1 MIEEIIYDYLKRS
14 FSEEE
19 IPVYMERPAT
29 KPSCYVLIEKTG
41 GGEENHIQSAT
52 LAIQSI
58 NTSLYNTAVLNEKV
72 KEFMRAAISLDSI
85 AKVECNSDY
94 NFTDASTKEY
104 RYQAVFDIKY
114 YL

>member
-1 MIEEIIYDYLKRS
+1 MIEEIILNYLKTS

-19 IPVYMERPAT
+19 IPVYMERPKS
-29 KPSCYVLIEKTG
+29 KPLCYVLIEKTG
-41 GGEENHIQSAT
+41 GGEDNHIQTAT

-58 NTSLYNTAVLNEKV
+58 GTSLYNSAVLNEKV
-72 KEFMRAAISLDSI
+72 KEFMRAAISLDEI

-94 NFTDASTKEY
+94 NFTDSSTKEY

>member
-1 MIEEIIYDYLKRS
+1 MIEQIIYDYLKTS
-14 FSEEE
+14 LSGDE

-29 KPSCYVLIEKTG
+29 SPSCYVLIEKTG
-41 GGEENHIQSAT
+41 GGEDNHIQRAT
-52 LAIQSI
+52 LAVQSI
-58 NTSLYNTAVLNEKV
+58 NTSLLNTAVLNEKV
-72 KEFMRAAISLDSI
+72 KEFMRAAISLDKI

-94 NFTDASTKEY
+94 NFTDSSTKTY